1 MKAIVQYAYGSA
13 DVLELA
19 EVDVPVPRAGEVLV
33 RVHAAGLDAGAWHLM
48 TGTPLAVR
56 VAIGLRAPRAKTV
69 GMDVAGTVESV
80 GPGVTGLTPGDEVF
94 GVANAAFA
102 EFAVAKAKFL
112 APKPAGVTFELAAA
126 VTVSGQTALQGL
138 RAAGGVSP
146 GQRVLITGAGGGVG
160 SFAVQ
165 LAAAAGATV
174 TGVCSAAKAD
184 LVRSFGAT
192 HVIDY
197 ATTGLDGAGGRY
209 DIILDMAGNRPL
221 SELRAV
227 LAPAG
232 SLIIGG
238 GEGGGKLLG
247 GLDRQMRAPLG
258 SLFGKKKMRGLV
270 SLITRDDLLEL
281 ADLLAA
287 GTITP
292 AIDRTFPLAEAA
304 DAMRYYASGAVRG
317 KVVITMR

>member
-1 MKAIVQYAYGSA
+1 MKAIVQHAYGSA

-19 EVDVPVPRAGEVLV
+19 EVDVPAPRAGEVLV

-69 GMDVAGTVESV
+69 GLDVAGTVESV
-80 GPGVTGLTPGDEVF
+80 GPGVTGLKPGDEVF
-94 GVANAAFA
+94 GVANGTFA
-102 EFAVAKAKFL
+102 EFAIAKAKFL
-112 APKPAGVTFELAAA
+112 VPKPAAVSFEQAAA
-126 VTVSGQTALQGL
+126 VAVSGQTALQGL
-138 RAAGGVSP
+138 RMAGLSA
-146 GQRVLITGAGGGVG
+146 GQRVLVIGAAGGVG

-174 TGVCSAAKAD
+174 TGVCSTAKAD
-184 LVRSFGAT
+184 LVRSLGAT

-197 ATTGLDGAGGRY
+197 ATTALDAAGGSY
-209 DIILDMAGNRPL
+209 DIILDMAGNRSL

-227 LAPAG
+227 LAPTG

-247 GLDRQMRAPLG
+247 GLDRQMRAPLV
-258 SLFGKKKMRGLV
+258 SLFGKQKMRGLV
-270 SLITRDDLLEL
+270 SLTTRDDLLEL

-292 AIDRTFPLAEAA
+292 AIDRTFPLVETA

-317 KVVITMR
+317 KVVIAVR